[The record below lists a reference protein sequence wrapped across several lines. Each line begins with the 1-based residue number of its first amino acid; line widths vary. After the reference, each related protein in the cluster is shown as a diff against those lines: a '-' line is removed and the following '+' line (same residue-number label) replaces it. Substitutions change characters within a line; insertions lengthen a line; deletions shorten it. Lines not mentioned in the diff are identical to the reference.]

1 MLHLTGG
8 VGLGVQVADL
18 FELERALVGNS
29 GTHATAHEQRRLRV
43 LAQQG
48 GLMHGLGLGIQNPLD
63 LLGRIGKLAEQ
74 HARLLGGQ
82 AVLDLRQQQ
91 SQKRK
96 AHDLADEALGR
107 GDRDLLVGLGVDDAV
122 ALTRH
127 GAAHHVGDAEDLGT
141 LDARIANG
149 GKGIGRLARLGHG
162 NDKRRRRNDGVA
174 ITELAGRLH
183 LGGDASPA
191 LDEILGNEAS
201 VIAGAASDHVDAVDV
216 VELLERKAQLVD
228 VELAGRRHTTDQRV
242 AHDARLLVNLLEHKV
257 GITALFCHVQVPVDV
272 GDLGLDNVAGLVGV
286 LDACG
291 RKLGKLTVLEHHDI
305 AGGVD
310 ERDDVGGDIG
320 AGLAR
325 ADHDRGILAGHGD
338 HAGLVSAHDGQT
350 IGTDHVGASL
360 AHGGHQVVR
369 LGISLFDQMREDLGI
384 GLALKVVAAALQL
397 FAQLG
402 EVLDDAVVDDGDTTV
417 AAGVGVSVNDG
428 GLAVGGPTGVADTAG
443 SVAVDVGK
451 LALQARD
458 LAHAADDVE
467 VRRGALAHLE
477 RDARGV
483 IAAILHTLEAC
494 DQDVLCNI
502 RAGVA
507 DNSAHRINP
516 FVRLTAKRPR
526 TGGAETHNV
535 RVLYSRK
542 RKLIYQKWYLNLNTT
557 RYTHPTPKGAGTF
570 VVVWSDSIVCPD
582 KTCQNKPVPN
592 RRVLT
597 PQGRAMLQSGLYLK
611 RIKGAAMAKV
621 KISDVAREAGVSLG
635 TVSNALNHPEKLRP
649 ETLKLINETINRLGY
664 LPNQSARQLAGGA
677 TKSFGL
683 VLPRLDHGF
692 SLQIASGAHNEAR
705 KHGYDLLIAN
715 ADNDDILEDHYLR
728 YFMGTQMSGVMVQ
741 PMASPDWHPAL
752 TKMPVPIVHLDIHCS
767 EPGYYVAA
775 DNEAQGRIIAE
786 LAIARGAHHIV
797 VVGRAAFMQLTLRVL
812 GIHKALALHPD
823 IKIEVIDAGEWNT
836 AADGYG
842 IGTQIAARPADERPD
857 FVVGLTD
864 VLASGVISAL
874 VDKGIA
880 VPGQVRVAGCD
891 GNPLAWSGSVPLT
904 TVAPPGYEIGRKG
917 VQLLMEQIENKA
929 PAKTKHIRVGSTA
942 RTVTAVTAAEDINRQ
957 ELVRPFLLERA
968 STQASSQTD
977 ATAINLGAYL

>member
-1 MLHLTGG
+1 
-8 VGLGVQVADL
+8 
-18 FELERALVGNS
+18 
-29 GTHATAHEQRRLRV
+29 
-43 LAQQG
+43 
-48 GLMHGLGLGIQNPLD
+48 
-63 LLGRIGKLAEQ
+63 
-74 HARLLGGQ
+74 
-82 AVLDLRQQQ
+82 
-91 SQKRK
+91 
-96 AHDLADEALGR
+96 
-107 GDRDLLVGLGVDDAV
+107 
-122 ALTRH
+122 
-127 GAAHHVGDAEDLGT
+127 
-141 LDARIANG
+141 
-149 GKGIGRLARLGHG
+149 
-162 NDKRRRRNDGVA
+162 
-174 ITELAGRLH
+174 
-183 LGGDASPA
+183 
-191 LDEILGNEAS
+191 
-201 VIAGAASDHVDAVDV
+201 
-216 VELLERKAQLVD
+216 
-228 VELAGRRHTTDQRV
+228 
-242 AHDARLLVNLLEHKV
+242 
-257 GITALFCHVQVPVDV
+257 
-272 GDLGLDNVAGLVGV
+272 
-286 LDACG
+286 
-291 RKLGKLTVLEHHDI
+291 
-305 AGGVD
+305 
-310 ERDDVGGDIG
+310 
-320 AGLAR
+320 
-325 ADHDRGILAGHGD
+325 
-338 HAGLVSAHDGQT
+338 
-350 IGTDHVGASL
+350 
-360 AHGGHQVVR
+360 
-369 LGISLFDQMREDLGI
+369 
-384 GLALKVVAAALQL
+384 
-397 FAQLG
+397 
-402 EVLDDAVVDDGDTTV
+402 
-417 AAGVGVSVNDG
+417 
-428 GLAVGGPTGVADTAG
+428 
-443 SVAVDVGK
+443 
-451 LALQARD
+451 
-458 LAHAADDVE
+458 
-467 VRRGALAHLE
+467 
-477 RDARGV
+477 
-483 IAAILHTLEAC
+483 
-494 DQDVLCNI
+494 
-502 RAGVA
+502 
-507 DNSAHRINP
+507 
-516 FVRLTAKRPR
+516 
-526 TGGAETHNV
+526 
-535 RVLYSRK
+535 
-542 RKLIYQKWYLNLNTT
+542 
-557 RYTHPTPKGAGTF
+557 
-570 VVVWSDSIVCPD
+570 
-582 KTCQNKPVPN
+582 
-592 RRVLT
+592 
-597 PQGRAMLQSGLYLK
+597 MLQSGLYLK

-741 PMASPDWHPAL
+741 PMASTDWHPAL